1 MAAGGLSE
9 TRLARLHSTLSG
21 HVEAGRLAG
30 AVTLI
35 SRRGEV
41 HVDAVGSLAPGGAEP
56 MRRDSIFRIASLT
69 KPVVAVLT
77 LMLAEEC
84 LFSLDEPVARL
95 LPELASPRVIA
106 AVDGPLE
113 ETVPV
118 ELPITVRDLLTFR
131 NGLGMLFSLP
141 PSSPL
146 GEATAALSGFGPP
159 QHAQTETGDEW
170 LARLA
175 ALPLMY
181 QPGSRWLYNTGLE
194 ILGVLLSRAA
204 GTPLPE
210 LLAER
215 VFGPLGMID
224 TGFTLPA
231 TSVGRLTSA
240 YGVAPSG
247 ELVVDDPAAT
257 SKHLVAPTHPS
268 AGAGLLSTIDDFST
282 FTELLRHFGRRGADR
297 LLSRPSVEAML
308 SDQLTPAQKAVSGF
322 WPGYFDSR
330 GWGFGLAVGTTNN
343 GHDRVGRYGWDGGS
357 GTTWFTD
364 PAEELTAIL
373 FTQRG
378 GFPMGSPIYLDFWAS
393 VYAAIDD

>member
-1 MAAGGLSE
+1 MAGGLSS
-9 TRLARLHSTLSG
+9 TRLARLRSVLSS
-21 HVEAGRLAG
+21 HVEAGRLPG
-30 AVTLI
+30 AVTLV

-41 HVDAVGSLAPGGAEP
+41 HVDAVGSLALGGAEP

-69 KPVVAVLT
+69 KPVVAVLA
-77 LMLAEEC
+77 LQLAEEC
-84 LFSLDEPVARL
+84 LISLDEPVARL

-106 AVDGPLE
+106 AVDGPLT

-118 ELPITVRDLLTFR
+118 ERPITVRDLLTFR

-141 PSSPL
+141 PTSPL
-146 GEATAALSGFGPP
+146 GSATAALSGFGPP

-170 LARLA
+170 LASLA

-194 ILGVLLSRAA
+194 ILGVLLERAS
-204 GTPLPE
+204 GSPLPE
-210 LLAER
+210 LLSER
-215 VFGPLGMID
+215 VFGPLGMTD
-224 TGFTLPA
+224 SGFTLPESA
-231 TSVGRLTSA
+231 VGRLTSA
-240 YGVAPSG
+240 YYATPSG
-247 ELVVDDPAAT
+247 ELVLDDPAAT
-257 SKHLVAPTHPS
+257 SKHLTPPTHPS
-268 AGAGLLSTIDDFST
+268 AGAGLLSTIDDFHT

-297 LLSRPSVEAML
+297 LLARPNVEAML

-322 WPGYFDSR
+322 GTGYFDSR
-330 GWGFGLAVGTTNN
+330 GWGFGVAVGTRND
-343 GHDRVGRYGWDGGS
+343 GLDRVGRYGWDGGT

-364 PAEELTAIL
+364 PAEDLTAIL

-378 GFPMGSPIYLDFWAS
+378 GFPLASPVYLDFWAC

>member
-1 MAAGGLSE
+1 MAGGLSE
-9 TRLARLHSTLSG
+9 TRLARLRSVLSS

-30 AVTLI
+30 AVTWV

-41 HVDAVGSLAPGGAEP
+41 HVDAVGSLAPDGSEP

-69 KPVVAVLT
+69 KPVVAVLA

-84 LFSLDEPVARL
+84 LISLDEPVSRL

-106 AVDGPLE
+106 AVDGPLS
-113 ETVPV
+113 ETVPA
-118 ELPITVRDLLTFR
+118 EREITVRDLLTFR
-131 NGLGMLFSLP
+131 NGTGMLFSLP

-146 GEATAALSGFGPP
+146 GAAVGALSGFGPP

-181 QPGSRWLYNTGLE
+181 QPGSRWLYNTGHE

-204 GTPLPE
+204 GEPLPA
-210 LLAER
+210 LLSSR
-215 VFGPLGMID
+215 LFGPLGMAD
-224 TGFTLPA
+224 TGFTLPES
-231 TSVGRLTSA
+231 SVGRLTSA

-247 ELVVDDPAAT
+247 SLVVDDAAAT

-268 AGAGLLSTIDDFST
+268 AGAGLLSTIDDFAT
-282 FTELLRHFGRRGADR
+282 FTELLRHSGRRGPDR

-330 GWGFGLAVGTTNN
+330 GWGFGLAVGTRND

-364 PAEELTAIL
+364 PAEDLTAIL

-378 GFPMGSPIYLDFWAS
+378 GFPVVSPVYRDFWAC